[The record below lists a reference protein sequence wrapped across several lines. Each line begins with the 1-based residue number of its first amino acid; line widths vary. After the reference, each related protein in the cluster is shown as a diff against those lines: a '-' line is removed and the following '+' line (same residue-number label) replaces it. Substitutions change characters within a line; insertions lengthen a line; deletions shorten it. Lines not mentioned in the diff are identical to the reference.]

1 MFEVKLPSGIKVSV
15 KAPSFNDRM
24 EAVKEFRS
32 VKDEAGYS
40 VEELMAAKA
49 IGSVNGNVVDTGMML
64 DPIFL
69 MADWPNQDVQ
79 YYIEFFMTA
88 FFLDD
93 KIRERAATEAKKLM
107 TGQPST
113 ETPSKK

>member
-1 MFEVKLPSGIKVSV
+1 MFDCKLPSGIVVSV
-15 KAPSFNDRM
+15 KAPSFQDRM

-49 IGSVNGNVVDTGMML
+49 IGAVGGNVIDTSMML
-64 DPIFL
+64 DPILL

-79 YYIEFFMTA
+79 YFIEFFMTA

-107 TGQPST
+107 TGQQST
-113 ETPSKK
+113 KTTSKK